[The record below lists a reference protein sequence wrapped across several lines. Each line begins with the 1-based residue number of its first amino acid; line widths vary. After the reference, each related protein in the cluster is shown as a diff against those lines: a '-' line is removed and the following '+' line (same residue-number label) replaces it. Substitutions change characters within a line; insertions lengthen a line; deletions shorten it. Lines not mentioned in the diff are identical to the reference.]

1 MQGQIA
7 HWKGSS
13 SIDNFF
19 MEEVDIIDE
28 HDIMLGI
35 IGYFNL
41 EVLD

>member
-7 HWKGSS
+7 HWKGGS

-28 HDIMLGI
+28 MILC
-35 IGYFNL
+35 
-41 EVLD
+41 

>member
-7 HWKGSS
+7 HWKGSL

-19 MEEVDIIDE
+19 MEKVDFIDE
-28 HDIMLGI
+28 NDIMLDI